1 MFIESSYSPYVWATI
16 PVFFILLCFWL
27 LYIRHSTWDHQE
39 DATTSFSLQK
49 PFILPGQISHTR
61 LFPKYHTFM
70 YPYLMVAV
78 PVRSCPSNWLLSIDS
93 AAKSWWS
100 RGWLRVEP
108 QDHLGRGDETSLSQK
123 LNNFIQAQV
132 RS

>member
-1 MFIESSYSPYVWATI
+1 MGSSYTPYTWAAIT
-16 PVFFILLCFWL
+16 FLFTSFWFWRH
-27 LYIRHSTWDHQE
+27 YKIRNTWDQR
-39 DATTSFSLQK
+39 DNASASFPLQK

-61 LFPKYHTFM
+61 LFPKYHTFR

-108 QDHLGRGDETSLSQK
+108 YDHLGRGDETSLGQK
-123 LNNFIQAQV
+123 LDNFLRDQV
-132 RS
+132 RF